1 MNEIQQALLLKALR
15 EAEEAAED
23 LREHLQ
29 LHHPEVGKCP
39 QRRADAEAWVCMAEV
54 GEWTVE

>member
-1 MNEIQQALLLKALR
+1 MNEIQQALLLQALR

-29 LHHPEVGKCP
+29 LHHPEGGKCP